1 MARRGRKREVGRGTS
16 RSSQVRVVPLWQTPI
31 SRRELAKAL
40 AMYLLWRIEQNPEA
54 TTEASGIAGSDE
66 AGKAG
71 APAPDDG
78 GAG

>member
-40 AMYLLWRIEQNPEA
+40 AMYLLWRIEQTPEE
-54 TTEASGIAGSDE
+54 TTEAGEPGGPDQAGGVSS
-66 AGKAG
+66 
-71 APAPDDG
+71 PAPDDG
-78 GAG
+78 GVG

>member
-40 AMYLLWRIEQNPEA
+40 AMYLLWRIEQTPEA
-54 TTEASGIAGSDE
+54 TTEIDGPAGPDETGGSGS
-66 AGKAG
+66 
-71 APAPDDG
+71 PAPDEG
-78 GAG
+78 GTL

>member
-40 AMYLLWRIEQNPEA
+40 AMYLLWRIEQTPEA
-54 TTEASGIAGSDE
+54 TTEANGPVGPDE

>member
-40 AMYLLWRIEQNPEA
+40 AMYLLWRIEQTPEA
-54 TTEASGIAGSDE
+54 TIETDGITGPDE
-66 AGKAG
+66 ADKADT
-71 APAPDDG
+71 PAPDDG
-78 GAG
+78 GVG

>member
-40 AMYLLWRIEQNPEA
+40 AMYLLWRIEQTPETTTEVDDLAESEA
-54 TTEASGIAGSDE
+54 TGENS
-66 AGKAG
+66 

-78 GAG
+78 GAS

>member
-40 AMYLLWRIEQNPEA
+40 AMYLLWRIEQTPETTTEVDDLAESEA
-54 TTEASGIAGSDE
+54 TSGNS
-66 AGKAG
+66 

-78 GAG
+78 GAA

>member
-40 AMYLLWRIEQNPEA
+40 AMYLLWRIEQTPEA
-54 TTEASGIAGSDE
+54 TTDTDGPAGSDQ
-66 AGKAG
+66 AGG
-71 APAPDDG
+71 VSAPAPDDG
-78 GAG
+78 GAS

>member
-40 AMYLLWRIEQNPEA
+40 AMYLLWRIEQTPEA
-54 TTEASGIAGSDE
+54 PTDTDDPAEPDQTGGVS
-66 AGKAG
+66 
-71 APAPDDG
+71 APAPDEG

>member
-1 MARRGRKREVGRGTS
+1 MVRRGRKREVGRGTS

-40 AMYLLWRIEQNPEA
+40 AMYLLWRIEQTPEA
-54 TTEASGIAGSDE
+54 TTEAGGIAGPDE
-66 AGKAG
+66 AGKTG
-71 APAPDDG
+71 TPAPDDG

>member
-40 AMYLLWRIEQNPEA
+40 AMYLLWRIIFNATA
-54 TTEASGIAGSDE
+54 TTETDGPTGPDQAGGVS
-66 AGKAG
+66 

-78 GAG
+78 GAA

>member
-40 AMYLLWRIEQNPEA
+40 AMYLLWRIEQTPEE
-54 TTEASGIAGSDE
+54 TTETDGSV
-66 AGKAG
+66 GPG
-71 APAPDDG
+71 QTGGVSAPAPDEG
-78 GAG
+78 GVG

>member
-16 RSSQVRVVPLWQTPI
+16 RSSQVRVVPLWHTPI

-40 AMYLLWRIEQNPEA
+40 AMYLLWRIEQTPET
-54 TTEASGIAGSDE
+54 TTETDGIAGPDE

-71 APAPDDG
+71 ATAPDDG

>member
-1 MARRGRKREVGRGTS
+1 MVRRGRKREVGRGTS

-40 AMYLLWRIEQNPEA
+40 AVYLLWRIEQTPEA
-54 TTEASGIAGSDE
+54 TTEVDGMAAPDE
-66 AGKAG
+66 AGKADTS
-71 APAPDDG
+71 APDDG

>member
-40 AMYLLWRIEQNPEA
+40 AMYLLWRIEQTPETTTEVDDLAESEA
-54 TTEASGIAGSDE
+54 TNGNS
-66 AGKAG
+66 

-78 GAG
+78 GAS

>member
-1 MARRGRKREVGRGTS
+1 MTRRGRKREVGRGTS

-40 AMYLLWRIEQNPEA
+40 ATYLLWRIEQTPEA
-54 TTEASGIAGSDE
+54 TTEVDDPAGPE
-66 AGKAG
+66 ATGG
-71 APAPDDG
+71 NSAPAPDDG

>member
-1 MARRGRKREVGRGTS
+1 MVRRGRKREVGRGTS

-40 AMYLLWRIEQNPEA
+40 AMYLLWRIEQTPEA
-54 TTEASGIAGSDE
+54 TTETDGIAGPDE
-66 AGKAG
+66 ADG
-71 APAPDDG
+71 ADTPAPDDG

>member
-1 MARRGRKREVGRGTS
+1 MARRGRKREVSRGTS

-40 AMYLLWRIEQNPEA
+40 AMYLLWRIEQTPEA
-54 TTEASGIAGSDE
+54 TTETDGIAAPDE
-66 AGKAG
+66 AGKADT
-71 APAPDDG
+71 PAPDDG

>member
-40 AMYLLWRIEQNPEA
+40 AMYLLWRIEQTPEA
-54 TTEASGIAGSDE
+54 PTEVDDPAESE
-66 AGKAG
+66 ATGG
-71 APAPDDG
+71 NSAPAPDDG
-78 GAG
+78 GAS

>member
-1 MARRGRKREVGRGTS
+1 MARHGRKREVGRGTS

-40 AMYLLWRIEQNPEA
+40 AMYLLWRIEQTPEA
-54 TTEASGIAGSDE
+54 PTEAGGIAAPDE
-66 AGKAG
+66 AGKTG
-71 APAPDDG
+71 TPAPDDG

>member
-40 AMYLLWRIEQNPEA
+40 AMYLLWRIEQTPEA
-54 TTEASGIAGSDE
+54 TTKPGGPSGPDE
-66 AGKAG
+66 TGRADT
-71 APAPDDG
+71 PAPDDG
-78 GAG
+78 GVS

>member
-40 AMYLLWRIEQNPEA
+40 AMYLLWRIE
-54 TTEASGIAGSDE
+54 
-66 AGKAG
+66 
-71 APAPDDG
+71 
-78 GAG
+78 

>member
-1 MARRGRKREVGRGTS
+1 MAQRGRKREVGRGTS

-40 AMYLLWRIEQNPEA
+40 AMYLLWRIEQTPETTTEVDDLAESEA
-54 TTEASGIAGSDE
+54 TSGNS
-66 AGKAG
+66 

-78 GAG
+78 GAS

>member
-1 MARRGRKREVGRGTS
+1 M
-16 RSSQVRVVPLWQTPI
+16 PLWQTPI

-40 AMYLLWRIEQNPEA
+40 AMYLLWRIEQTPEA
-54 TTEASGIAGSDE
+54 TTETDGIAGSDE

-78 GAG
+78 GVG

>member
-1 MARRGRKREVGRGTS
+1 MARRGCKREVGRGTS

-40 AMYLLWRIEQNPEA
+40 AMYLLWRIEQTPEA
-54 TTEASGIAGSDE
+54 PTDTDGPAGSDQT
-66 AGKAG
+66 GG
-71 APAPDDG
+71 VSAPAPDEG

>member
-40 AMYLLWRIEQNPEA
+40 AMYLLWRIEQTPEA
-54 TTEASGIAGSDE
+54 TTETDEIAAPDE
-66 AGKAG
+66 AGG
-71 APAPDDG
+71 VSAPAPDGG

>member
-40 AMYLLWRIEQNPEA
+40 AMYLLWRIEQTPEA
-54 TTEASGIAGSDE
+54 TTEADGPAGPE
-66 AGKAG
+66 ATGGAG
-71 APAPDDG
+71 TPAPDDG